1 MNTTLLTVILLFA
14 SLSIFAQQSQY
25 QTYTA
30 VLKMIATKDGE
41 QFQWENKNITV
52 RLDYKTG
59 EFISRLKNHDF
70 QNSGDEFNTSS
81 IADSTEQDYEY
92 TFKGIFPIRDII
104 NQKQIS
110 QNYSV
115 ELQLN
120 NYELSIR
127 ETFLFNM
134 VITRPNS
141 GEQGNYRVF
150 TLKGKLYN
158 DQLNLPSLVGFDDDI
173 EVWIV
178 FNGFMKTSQ

>member
-1 MNTTLLTVILLFA
+1 MKTTLFAVVLLFI
-14 SLSIFAQQSQY
+14 SLSIFAQQAQY

-30 VLKMIATKDGE
+30 VLKMSATKDGE

-70 QNSGDEFNTSS
+70 HNSGDEFSTTS
-81 IADSTEQDYEY
+81 IADSTEQELEY
-92 TFKGIFPIRDII
+92 TFKGVFPIRDII

-110 QNYSV
+110 QKYTV
-115 ELQLN
+115 ELQLD

-127 ETFLFNM
+127 ETILFNM
-134 VITRPNS
+134 SITRPSS
-141 GEQGNYRVF
+141 GEGGNYRVF
-150 TLKGKLYN
+150 NLQGKLYN
-158 DQLNLPSLVGFDDDI
+158 NQLNFPSLKGFDDEI
-173 EVWIV
+173 EVWII